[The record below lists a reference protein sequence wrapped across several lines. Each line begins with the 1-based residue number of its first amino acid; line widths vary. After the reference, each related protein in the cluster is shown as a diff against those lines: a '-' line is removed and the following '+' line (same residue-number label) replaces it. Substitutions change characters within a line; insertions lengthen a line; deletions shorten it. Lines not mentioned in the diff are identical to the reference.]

1 MMMVMMM
8 MVMMISHLY
17 CKKARRSTLG
27 HLWPWDDDDGDRDN
41 GGGDRDNGD
50 GNDNHG
56 QLHRLAGALFK
67 QLCCTALPM
76 SSSEMI
82 SQDAKSVIKKKK
94 HLETLTFFTKR
105 TLLIESREHVWDDKV
120 RPF

>member
-1 MMMVMMM
+1 MMMVMMVMMVMMM
-8 MVMMISHLY
+8 MVMMIPHLY

-41 GGGDRDNGD
+41 GGGY
-50 GNDNHG
+50 DNHG
-56 QLHRLAGALFK
+56 QLHRLAGVLYK

-82 SQDAKSVIKKKK
+82 SQDAKSVKKKRS
-94 HLETLTFFTKR
+94 T
-105 TLLIESREHVWDDKV
+105 
-120 RPF
+120 